1 MTSAFFKTSVFSVF
15 VSTAFPAV
23 ACDTALLLAI
33 DVSNS
38 IDVGEYRLQTDG
50 MADAVLDPDIMENL
64 VQGQVS
70 LAVMQWS
77 GTARQD
83 MTIPWVQIR
92 TEDDVRQFSTRARD
106 MPRAFVMS
114 DTAPAEAIFFA
125 IDQFDS
131 APACTRQVI
140 DISGDGAPNA
150 GSDTRTA
157 ARAAERR
164 GITINGIAIESLG
177 LAVTNFYRQS
187 VITRDGFV
195 ITAIRHLDYPRAIRE
210 KILRETARALG

>member
-1 MTSAFFKTSVFSVF
+1 MRKLVAVFCL
-15 VSTAFPAV
+15 AAAPAWG
-23 ACDTALLLAI
+23 CDTALLLSI

-50 MADAVLDPDIMENL
+50 MADALLDPEIMDAL
-64 VQGQVS
+64 VQGQS
-70 LAVMQWS
+70 ALAVMQWS
-77 GTARQD
+77 GVDRQELS
-83 MTIPWVQIR
+83 IPWVQIR
-92 TEDDVRQFSTRARD
+92 TAADVRAFSALSRT

-114 DTAPAEAIFFA
+114 DTAPGDAILFA
-125 IDQFDS
+125 LNQFAN
-131 APACTRQVI
+131 APTCLRQVI

-157 ARAAERR
+157 ARIAERQ
-164 GITINGIAIESLG
+164 GVTINGIAIESLG

-187 VITRDGFV
+187 IITRDGFV

-210 KILRETARALG
+210 KILRETARIFG